1 MILYKYIFYK
11 IYVQSG
17 RVFKEKEIPHWFAA
31 GVLTLILVT
40 NIVVLLDISL
50 YHIYPEIIKSIE
62 IYYKYFALFVL
73 TCMVLFVN
81 YKNRYKRILESCE
94 RLPKRKR
101 KMLSCIG
108 VLYVVALFVAFL
120 WMGEL
125 IRAFNME

>member
-11 IYVQSG
+11 IYLFYV